1 MSKHRKP
8 YYLFILCAM
17 LAMMTT
23 ACFRE
28 SAEGA
33 GEAPVAQP
41 LSAATDAEPT
51 PISETR
57 IEATKIEETS
67 AEPTVMPTAAETSVS
82 QISTEAPPDTFALTA
97 TVLIQRLT
105 QDAAAPLD
113 TFALTATVLIQR
125 LTQDA
130 AAVAATRPPVSTPV
144 PIIRNTLAPGA
155 DCIHQIRAGD
165 TLYTL
170 SQAYGVSVESLT
182 SINSISDPNRIL
194 VGQRMTIPK
203 CGTTGFI
210 PPPTSSPTPTD
221 LPLPPTE
228 QPIIA
233 ATAAGA
239 EDSAAGDP
247 LVQEAQQRILN
258 NAQINTRADGAAQSE
273 AVPTG
278 SRTYIVRQYDTLYDV
293 AQLFDT
299 TIEEIA
305 RLNSIT
311 DLDDIRMGDVLQ
323 IP

>member
-17 LAMMTT
+17 LAMMAT

-28 SAEGA
+28 SSEGA

-41 LSAATDAEPT
+41 LSAATDDEAT
-51 PISETR
+51 PIGETR

-67 AEPTVMPTAAETSVS
+67 AEPTVMPTLAETTAS
-82 QISTEAPPDTFALTA
+82 QISTEAPPDSYALTA

-105 QDAAAPLD
+105 QDAAA
-113 TFALTATVLIQR
+113 AV
-125 LTQDA
+125 TQTPESSESSGL
-130 AAVAATRPPVSTPV
+130 AATRPPVSTPV
-144 PIIRNTLAPGA
+144 PIIRSTLAPGA
-155 DCIHQIRAGD
+155 DCVHQIRAGD
-165 TLYTL
+165 TLFTL

-182 SINSISDPNRIL
+182 SVNSISDPNRIL

-210 PPPTSSPTPTD
+210 PPPTSTPTPTD

-228 QPIIA
+228 EPITA
-233 ATAAGA
+233 ATAVGA
-239 EDSAAGDP
+239 EDTAGGDP
-247 LVQEAQQRILN
+247 LVQEAQRRILN

-273 AVPTG
+273 AAPTG

-305 RLNSIT
+305 RLNDIT
-311 DLDDIRMGDVLQ
+311 DFDDIRMGDVLQ

>member
-8 YYLFILCAM
+8 YSLFILCAM

-28 SAEGA
+28 SSEGV

-41 LSAATDAEPT
+41 LSAATDAGPT
-51 PISETR
+51 PIGETR

-67 AEPTVMPTAAETSVS
+67 AEPTVMPTVAETTVS
-82 QISTEAPPDTFALTA
+82 QISTEAPPDSY
-97 TVLIQRLT
+97 
-105 QDAAAPLD
+105 
-113 TFALTATVLIQR
+113 ALTATVLIQR

-130 AAVAATRPPVSTPV
+130 AAVAVTPTSESSDSSAAATRPPVSTPV
-144 PIIRNTLAPGA
+144 PIIRNTIAPGA
-155 DCIHQIRAGD
+155 DCVHQIRAGD
-165 TLYTL
+165 TLFTL

-228 QPIIA
+228 EPIIA

-239 EDSAAGDP
+239 EDTVAGDP

-305 RLNSIT
+305 RLNGIT

>member
-51 PISETR
+51 PIGETR

-105 QDAAAPLD
+105 QDAAA
-113 TFALTATVLIQR
+113 AATQTPESSGASTL
-125 LTQDA
+125 
-130 AAVAATRPPVSTPV
+130 AATRAPVSTPV

-228 QPIIA
+228 EPIIA
-233 ATAAGA
+233 AAAAGA

>member
-41 LSAATDAEPT
+41 LSAATDTEPT
-51 PISETR
+51 QISETR
-57 IEATKIEETS
+57 IEATKVEETS

-105 QDAAAPLD
+105 QDAAVA
-113 TFALTATVLIQR
+113 ATQTPESSGASTL
-125 LTQDA
+125 
-130 AAVAATRPPVSTPV
+130 AATRPPVSTPV

-228 QPIIA
+228 EPIIA
-233 ATAAGA
+233 AAAAGA

>member
-8 YYLFILCAM
+8 YSLFILCAV
-17 LAMMTT
+17 LAMMMT

-28 SAEGA
+28 SSEGV

-41 LSAATDAEPT
+41 LSAATDVEAT
-51 PISETR
+51 PIGETR

-67 AEPTVMPTAAETSVS
+67 AEPTVMATVAETTVS
-82 QISTEAPPDTFALTA
+82 QISTEAPPDSY
-97 TVLIQRLT
+97 
-105 QDAAAPLD
+105 
-113 TFALTATVLIQR
+113 ALTATVLIQR

-130 AAVAATRPPVSTPV
+130 AAVAVTPTSESSDSSAAATRPPVSTPV

-155 DCIHQIRAGD
+155 DCVHQIRAGD
-165 TLYTL
+165 TLFTL

-228 QPIIA
+228 EPIVA

-239 EDSAAGDP
+239 EDTVAGDP

-305 RLNSIT
+305 RLNGIT

>member
-41 LSAATDAEPT
+41 LSAATDTEPT
-51 PISETR
+51 QISETR
-57 IEATKIEETS
+57 IEATKVEETS

-105 QDAAAPLD
+105 QDAAA
-113 TFALTATVLIQR
+113 AATQ
-125 LTQDA
+125 TPESSDA
-130 AAVAATRPPVSTPV
+130 AALAATRPPVSTPV

-228 QPIIA
+228 EPIIA